1 MFPPLCVPLRLLLVR
16 LIALLHFLKYRC
28 SGPCWWASIL
38 QGSIY
43 PAYRLL
49 GFSETHGR
57 LHHAAKAQIVQAYDE
72 LQGLCFILN
81 EDVRQSAVHE
91 LCMVDIDFFLANLHM
106 RRVLISIL
114 CYLSR
119 CRLVEPHSQEVYSFP
134 ASTPREKK
142 ENHHSKISKS
152 FPYERC
158 LSSTLHL
165 FPLIQQ
171 PLLVQTWKP
180 FPYERWLST
189 SPSPRLIQ
197 QALPVQTSQLQPFW
211 RLLFLDM
218 LLSMR

>member
-1 MFPPLCVPLRLLLVR
+1 
-16 LIALLHFLKYRC
+16 
-28 SGPCWWASIL
+28 L

-49 GFSETHGR
+49 DSSETHGR

-134 ASTPREKK
+134 VPTPGEKK
-142 ENHHSKISKS
+142 VISYHSK
-152 FPYERC
+152 F
-158 LSSTLHL
+158 LN
-165 FPLIQQ
+165 
-171 PLLVQTWKP
+171 P
-180 FPYERWLST
+180 FPTKDGSQSAQVFIS
-189 SPSPRLIQ
+189 SP
-197 QALPVQTSQLQPFW
+197 
-211 RLLFLDM
+211 
-218 LLSMR
+218 